1 MATRQ
6 QIVIIHTLKSAIGI
20 NDDQYREMLSGFG
33 VDSSRFLADAQ
44 AKKLI
49 GILQSLKSG
58 KSSDKPA
65 PRFQSQRY
73 EHLAK
78 REGAYAT
85 PKQLRM
91 IEAMWRTTPAVRDTS
106 IAALNNFIF
115 RIVGISNIEWIWR
128 DDVSKIVR
136 AIKAI
141 SAGTKAGARK
151 HAR

>member
-33 VDSSRFLADAQ
+33 VQSSKFLADAQ

-49 GILQSLKSG
+49 GILQSMKSG
-58 KSSDKPA
+58 KGTA
-65 PRFQSQRY
+65 GYQSQRY
-73 EHLAK
+73 EHLAN

-91 IEAMWRTTPAVRDTS
+91 IEAMWRTTPAVRDNS

-128 DDVSKIVR
+128 EDVTKIVR

-141 SAGTKAGARK
+141 STGIKTGAGK

>member
-33 VDSSRFLADAQ
+33 VQSSKFLADAQ

-49 GILQSLKSG
+49 GILQSMKSG
-58 KSSDKPA
+58 KGTA
-65 PRFQSQRY
+65 GYQSQRY
-73 EHLAK
+73 EHLAN

-91 IEAMWRTTPAVRDTS
+91 IEAMWRTTPAVRDNS

-128 DDVSKIVR
+128 EDVTKIVR

-141 SAGTKAGARK
+141 STGIKTGARK

>member
-33 VDSSRFLADAQ
+33 VQSSKFLADAQ

-49 GILQSLKSG
+49 GILQSMKSG
-58 KSSDKPA
+58 KNTA
-65 PRFQSQRY
+65 GYQSQRY
-73 EHLAK
+73 EHLAN

-91 IEAMWRTTPAVRDTS
+91 IEAMWRTTPAVRDNS

-128 DDVSKIVR
+128 EDVTKIVR

-141 SAGTKAGARK
+141 STGIKTGARK